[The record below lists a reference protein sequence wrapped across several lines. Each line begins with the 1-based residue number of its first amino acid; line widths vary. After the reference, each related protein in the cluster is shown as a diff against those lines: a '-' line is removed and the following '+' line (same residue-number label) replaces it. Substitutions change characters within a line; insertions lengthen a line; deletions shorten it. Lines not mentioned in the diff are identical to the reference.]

1 MVIFVVIFGFHASFL
16 CKFGFLFCFLIE
28 VEFLAYL
35 RLCKCNNPDFPRPFS
50 RYIGNFQVIF
60 FYSKPSKNKDWRIVI
75 LEKNKTC
82 ELGVLIYNPFYL
94 LKFMCS
100 FFLYY
105 FLYLPPV
112 ILEEL
117 WGVRKNILIQS
128 RQDSIIL
135 MIQKYIYYNI
145 HNGYMIVMYQVN
157 ML

>member
-1 MVIFVVIFGFHASFL
+1 
-16 CKFGFLFCFLIE
+16 
-28 VEFLAYL
+28 
-35 RLCKCNNPDFPRPFS
+35 
-50 RYIGNFQVIF
+50 
-60 FYSKPSKNKDWRIVI
+60 
-75 LEKNKTC
+75 
-82 ELGVLIYNPFYL
+82 
-94 LKFMCS
+94 MCS

-157 ML
+157 MLWQVNATGLNHVRELL

>member
-1 MVIFVVIFGFHASFL
+1 VVIFVVIFGFHASFL
-16 CKFGFLFCFLIE
+16 SKFGFLFCFLIE

-35 RLCKCNNPDFPRPFS
+35 RLCK
-50 RYIGNFQVIF
+50 
-60 FYSKPSKNKDWRIVI
+60 PSKNKDRRIVI

-82 ELGVLIYNPFYL
+82 ELEVHIYNPFYS

-105 FLYLPPV
+105 FLYHPPV

-117 WGVRKNILIQS
+117 RGVRKNILIQS

>member
-35 RLCKCNNPDFPRPFS
+35 RLC
-50 RYIGNFQVIF
+50 
-60 FYSKPSKNKDWRIVI
+60 KPSKNKDWRIVI

-157 ML
+157 MLWQVNATGLNHVRELL